1 MIVDYNG
8 KREIEFDGSV
18 LELLEKLDIN
28 PVTAVVV
35 RDGRILVEQ
44 DWLDNENEVE
54 ILKVRSDAG

>member
-1 MIVDYNG
+1 MDYNG